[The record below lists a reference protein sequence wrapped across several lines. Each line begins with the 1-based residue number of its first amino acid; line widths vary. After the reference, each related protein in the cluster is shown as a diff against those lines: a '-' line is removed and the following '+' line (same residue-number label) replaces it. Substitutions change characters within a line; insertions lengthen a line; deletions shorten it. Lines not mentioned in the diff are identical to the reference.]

1 MLSLSN
7 EESARYARNI
17 LIPGFGEC
25 GQELLRTSRV
35 LIVGLGGLGSPVAFY
50 LAAAGVGTLG
60 LLDSDVVELSNL
72 QRQILH
78 TTARLGDP
86 KTLSASDTITALN
99 PGVQVELHAIRLT
112 AENEEALI
120 RDYDV
125 VIEACDNFETK
136 FLMNDV
142 CVRIGKPF
150 ATAGI
155 LAMSGQAMFVVPGR
169 TACLRCATPEMPED
183 VPTTSVLG
191 VLGATPGILGSLQ
204 ALETLRWLA
213 GLWHPETD
221 GAALLHTVSAADSVR
236 MRTMRIPQ
244 RPGCVCAAHGTTA
257 KVE

>member
-78 TTARLGDP
+78 TTAR
-86 KTLSASDTITALN
+86 
-99 PGVQVELHAIRLT
+99 PGVQTELHAIRLT
-112 AENEEALI
+112 AENAEALI